1 MYQIYGLD
9 PLYCISTP
17 GFTNRAMLK
26 MTSVEIKLMTDL
38 NMHLMIE
45 NGIRGGK
52 CEPIYYHANS
62 NNKYVNPN
70 FNNEKESYI
79 ISLDPNSLYV
89 SAMCYE
95 LQYGE
100 IKFDCN
106 IFKYTDEHILN
117 LNPYGEYLHVS
128 VVDIYYPKHLHE
140 RDFEFPILCEQS
152 IPPNDKV

>member
-62 NNKYVNPN
+62 NNKYV
-70 FNNEKESYI
+70 YR
-79 ISLDPNSLYV
+79 LCV
-89 SAMCYE
+89 M
-95 LQYGE
+95 
-100 IKFDCN
+100 
-106 IFKYTDEHILN
+106 KYNMERLN
-117 LNPYGEYLHVS
+117 LIVIFLS
-128 VVDIYYPKHLHE
+128 TQMST
-140 RDFEFPILCEQS
+140 F
-152 IPPNDKV
+152 